1 MEGEFRLI
9 QSQIKFLLS
18 DFGVCVGLMIV
29 YFRDKNV
36 KLSLYENF
44 GLAGRELRWI
54 AEVWASRT
62 ALWF

>member
-44 GLAGRELRWI
+44 GLAGRELR
-54 AEVWASRT
+54 
-62 ALWF
+62 